1 MTNCNFLDL
10 ENYLLNWQSLCVV
23 HGTVQLGS
31 KTLPYKTIQ
40 SFSEIRSNEVN
51 WKGFDLGVFGLIIP
65 AAFSLL
71 QVTSPKK

>member
-1 MTNCNFLDL
+1 MCSSWHSSIRIKNMFVLQHL
-10 ENYLLNWQSLCVV
+10 
-23 HGTVQLGS
+23 
-31 KTLPYKTIQ
+31 LPYKTIQ